1 MDNLPANMGIT
12 LERLRNQ
19 SQIVTKGS
27 FGITGTT
34 TNGQIVSF
42 PDSLQRGYRDELTP
56 RGQKPTVVWEIPGIV
71 SLDSNGDFNFLPSY
85 NQGRDIGKDVK
96 IDVVA
101 AVAMK
106 AAKENEDLRRNLQK
120 LQDKLD
126 EIGRS
131 KL

>member
-85 NQGRDIGKDVK
+85 NQGRDNKLIIGWRLSCCPASFSFIHLSSK
-96 IDVVA
+96 I
-101 AVAMK
+101 
-106 AAKENEDLRRNLQK
+106 EYTIE
-120 LQDKLD
+120 
-126 EIGRS
+126 
-131 KL
+131 